1 MGETMGNYLIL
12 AMLAMT
18 CLAQTPA
25 PPPTGTIRGLVLDAA
40 TGDPLPEAD
49 VSALAGGKSIDATTD
64 AQGAYTLRDV
74 PPGKVQIRATLRANG
89 SRGFGAFATKLV
101 TLGAGQDVSGITF
114 RVARHGEITGKVL
127 DENKDPITGITVFLV
142 APEYRRGVLRHAY
155 ASSATTNDR
164 GEYRVQRVVP
174 GRAYLLVAE
183 QRRRKIEAI
192 SDAPAD
198 PKLRKKAPVPTFYP
212 NSPSMD
218 GAIPI
223 TLRPGETREGMD
235 IRMLRAPSLCVEA
248 TLDNGLGPAALR
260 FEIEQMEPH
269 NGSSG
274 DGGFYYVTP
283 GGMAGPDG
291 KVRIC
296 ELHAG
301 QYQLIAS
308 GPPAAAE
315 GPPFY
320 GSTIVTLGKE
330 DVRNVKVPGTAASP
344 LAGEV
349 VWDGPAPQREYTEKL
364 FVSLNAPRRSFRSF
378 GSVTE
383 SRSARLGIPGEF
395 SMSFVLMDD
404 YEVDVTGMPQ
414 GLYVKDILYGTA
426 SVKNDVL
433 HIGSAAAG
441 TGLKIVLGQDGG
453 SVSAKVTDKD
463 GNPVSDQN
471 VVLMPP
477 SAGSEAQ
484 FAAALIFGQTDQNG
498 VYQTATVPPGKYL
511 VLATSLT
518 MDRTPETIRQL
529 MGMRNRAQE
538 IDVAAGARV
547 QATLAVTGAPQ

>member
-1 MGETMGNYLIL
+1 MRTTLTL
-12 AMLAMT
+12 ALFSVA
-18 CLAQTPA
+18 CLAQTPT

-40 TGDPLPEAD
+40 TGDPVPDAD
-49 VSALAGGKSIDATTD
+49 VSARAGGKSVDAATD

-74 PPGKVQIRATLRANG
+74 PPGKVQMRAGLRANG

-101 TLGAGQDVSGITF
+101 TLAAGQDVNGITF

-127 DENKDPITGITVFLV
+127 DENKAPMTGITVFLV

-174 GRAYLLVAE
+174 GRVYLLVAA
-183 QRRRKIEAI
+183 QRRRALDAI

-198 PKLRKKAPVPTFYP
+198 PKLRKKVPAPTFYP

-218 GAIPI
+218 GAMAI

-235 IRMLRAPSLCVEA
+235 IRMLRTPSLCVEA

-260 FEIEQMEPH
+260 FEIEETEPH

-283 GGMAGPDG
+283 SGMAGPDG
-291 KVRIC
+291 KIRIC

-301 QYQLIAS
+301 QYQLTAS
-308 GPPAAAE
+308 GPPATAE
-315 GPPFY
+315 GTPFY
-320 GSTIVTLGKE
+320 GSTVVTIGKE
-330 DVRNVKVPGTAASP
+330 DVRNLKVPGTAARP
-344 LAGEV
+344 LTGEV
-349 VWDGPAPQREYTEKL
+349 VWDGTAPQKEYTEKL
-364 FVSLNAPRRSFRSF
+364 NVSLNAPKRSYRSF
-378 GSVTE
+378 GGVSE
-383 SRSARLGIPGEF
+383 ARSARAAIPGAF
-395 SMSFVLMDD
+395 SIPFVLMDE
-404 YEVDVTGMPQ
+404 YEIDVTGLPQ

-433 HIGSAAAG
+433 HVGSASAG

-463 GNPVSDQN
+463 GNPVGDQN
-471 VVLMPP
+471 VLLMPQ

-518 MDRTPETIRQL
+518 VDRTPETIRQL
-529 MGMRNRAQE
+529 MGMRNRATE

-547 QATLAVTGAPQ
+547 QITPIVTGAPQ